1 MSTTVDQKYELARKI
16 GGQVF
21 NKSKLSKEEILEMW
35 VMNRMIHGAGSSIIP
50 PTAEQKKALQDW
62 AHLSQNDAKESFIH
76 LVVDKL
82 ELVKDD
88 KDLPKAKEWLAE
100 LK

>member
-1 MSTTVDQKYELARKI
+1 MGNEQNEYIVNLDSPLQHLISRIV
-16 GGQVF
+16 
-21 NKSKLSKEEILEMW
+21 
-35 VMNRMIHGAGSSIIP
+35 HGAGSSIIP

-62 AHLSQNDAKESFIH
+62 AHLSQNDVKESFIH